1 MNIVIR
7 LQSNTS
13 FDQNRE
19 SVIKKN
25 PWLCLRYVMT
35 NNARFTFMAIS
46 RQGCNGLNPCKNASQ
61 DGETRHHVANNTI
74 RNCKNK
80 WNVQKP
86 SANTLHIASIQNK
99 PNTPVHNITNNNMN
113 QAILPIQMR
122 PKPAKHAPKITRPS
136 KKRDGKRQGKI
147 ANPNAKHAGKE
158 RSQSTMNFG
167 SQSTMERKDRK
178 AQCCD
183 T

>member
-1 MNIVIR
+1 MLDSHSWR
-7 LQSNTS
+7 LA
-13 FDQNRE
+13 D
-19 SVIKKN
+19 K
-25 PWLCLRYVMT
+25 
-35 NNARFTFMAIS
+35 
-46 RQGCNGLNPCKNASQ
+46 
-61 DGETRHHVANNTI
+61 VAMDLI
-74 RNCKNK
+74 PAK
-80 WNVQKP
+80 
-86 SANTLHIASIQNK
+86 TLHKMEKQGTTWQAIRFATHYISHPYKINH
-99 PNTPVHNITNNNMN
+99 TPVHNITNNNMN

-122 PKPAKHAPKITRPS
+122 PKPAKHAP
-136 KKRDGKRQGKI
+136 KI

>member
-61 DGETRHHVANNTI
+61 DGETRHHVAN
-74 RNCKNK
+74 K

-99 PNTPVHNITNNNMN
+99 PNTPVHNIANNNNNNMLDEEN
-113 QAILPIQMR
+113 KNYEVMADLYLN
-122 PKPAKHAPKITRPS
+122 KS
-136 KKRDGKRQGKI
+136 KTW
-147 ANPNAKHAGKE
+147 KE
-158 RSQSTMNFG
+158 
-167 SQSTMERKDRK
+167 
-178 AQCCD
+178 
-183 T
+183 